1 MRKVILMMRAS
12 LDGYVCTPDNGL
24 GWMFSRTSPDVV
36 DASLAFLRTVDT
48 NLMGRVNY
56 EEQAHYWPKETGEIA
71 DLVNNFTHIV
81 FSKTLD
87 HFEWQNSRLATGTP
101 AEEVARL
108 KQEPGKDILVPGGAA
123 FAQEMT
129 RADLIDEYHIIVIP
143 VALGAGKPIFKD
155 LPAPLDLKLTNTR
168 TFDSGVVELTYER
181 ANRA

>member
-36 DASLAFLRTVDT
+36 DASLEFLRTVDT

-56 EEQAHYWPKETGEIA
+56 QEQAYYWPKETGEIA
-71 DLVNNFTHIV
+71 DLVNNLTHIV

-87 HFEWQNSRLATGTP
+87 HLEWQNSRLATGTP

-108 KQEPGKDILVPGGAA
+108 KQHPGKHIFVPGGAS

-129 RADLIDEYHIIVIP
+129 RADLIDEYRIVVIP

-155 LPAPLDLKLTNTR
+155 LAAPLDLKLTNTHAF
-168 TFDSGVVELTYER
+168 TSGVVELTYER
-181 ANRA
+181 PDRA

>member
-36 DASLAFLRTVDT
+36 EASLAFLRTVDT

-56 EEQAHYWPKETGEIA
+56 QEQASYWPKETGEIA
-71 DLVNNFTHIV
+71 DLVNNLTHIV

-87 HFEWQNSRLATGTP
+87 HLEWQNSRLATGTP
-101 AEEVARL
+101 AEEIARL
-108 KQEPGKDILVPGGAA
+108 KQEPGKDIFVPGGAS

-129 RADLIDEYHIIVIP
+129 RADLIDEYRIVVIP

-155 LPAPLDLKLTNTR
+155 LPAPLDLKLTNTHAF
-168 TFDSGVVELTYER
+168 TSGVVELTYER
-181 ANRA
+181 PNSA